1 MVDKFKINVVIGGRT
16 YPLHVSST
24 LEEQGT
30 RKAAEKINQLIV
42 DFEKNYAVSDKQD
55 VLAMCALQFATQN
68 EQNSIDNTSLNE
80 DLESRLVSVD
90 KLIDLHLNNNV
101 L

>member
-1 MVDKFKINVVIGGRT
+1 MVDKFKINVVIGGRS

-42 DFEKNYAVSDKQD
+42 NFEKNYAVSDKQD
-55 VLAMCALQFATQN
+55 VLAMSALQFAAKLEIQKLLEKQN
-68 EQNSIDNTSLNE
+68 EDKASNKLQQMNEAIDVC
-80 DLESRLVSVD
+80 LE
-90 KLIDLHLNNNV
+90 
-101 L
+101 

>member
-55 VLAMCALQFATQN
+55 VLAMSALQFATRLEIQKLLEKKN
-68 EQNSIDNTSLNE
+68 DDKASIKLQQMNDAI
-80 DLESRLVSVD
+80 DVCLE
-90 KLIDLHLNNNV
+90 
-101 L
+101 